1 MLIKRLL
8 FLLLS
13 IIMETKNLK
22 SDLVFGLPTLNAI
35 AFYQLITVKTMTNL
49 DSSVNQKSSNR
60 QASQQILKPEQKVYL
75 YGDTR
80 FTGTLIR
87 PLERTYPPRWTIE
100 LDRGGYDSATV
111 NNITPLEPYPI
122 ESTSEIPFSDDE
134 PSNHRNL
141 EQEIIALKK
150 ENARLQRENERLTE
164 ELAEAKQII
173 RRAKDISPVIRLS
186 VKRVMRLAHHA
197 CMDVHR
203 TVGGWILEMGDKA
216 RKFRRLADIWDILSP
231 DDWCLSE
238 DIFPE
243 DKLIPIEQIQPPK
256 PRPRPLPARFREPEP
271 PFPITREDFL
281 RARELAALRMVG

>member
-1 MLIKRLL
+1 
-8 FLLLS
+8 
-13 IIMETKNLK
+13 
-22 SDLVFGLPTLNAI
+22 
-35 AFYQLITVKTMTNL
+35 MTNL
-49 DSSVNQKSSNR
+49 DLSVNQKSSNR

-75 YGDTR
+75 YGDTK

-87 PLERTYPPRWTIE
+87 TLERTYPPRWTVE
-100 LDRGGYDSATV
+100 LDKGGYDSATV

-122 ESTSEIPFSDDE
+122 ESPSAIPFSDE
-134 PSNHRNL
+134 PSNHSDL
-141 EQEIIALKK
+141 EKEIIALKQ

-173 RRAKDISPVIRLS
+173 LRAKDISPVMRLS

-203 TVGGWILEMGDKA
+203 TVGGWILRMGDKA

-231 DDWCLSE
+231 DNWYLS

-243 DKLIPIEQIQPPK
+243 NKLIPVEQIQPPK
-256 PRPRPLPARFREPEP
+256 PRQRPLPPRFREPEP